1 MAVEVIS
8 LKEITKFQ
16 SRAEEFFPIKWYQ
29 EMLENSPVYYD
40 EATNTWHVF
49 KHKDVL
55 EVLTNY
61 EYFSSVGTRTTIPVG
76 ADNKEGSLPE
86 KNKYQFR

>member
-1 MAVEVIS
+1 
-8 LKEITKFQ
+8 
-16 SRAEEFFPIKWYQ
+16 
-29 EMLENSPVYYD
+29 MLENSPVYYD

-86 KNKYQFR
+86 KKQISISLTHLIIEKDAPYYLLH